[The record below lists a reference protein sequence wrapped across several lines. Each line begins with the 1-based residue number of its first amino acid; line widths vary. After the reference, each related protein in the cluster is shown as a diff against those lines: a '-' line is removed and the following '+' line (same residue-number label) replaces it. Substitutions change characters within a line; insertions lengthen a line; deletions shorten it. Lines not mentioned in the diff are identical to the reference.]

1 MNRAEALCFQTHV
14 ALDPASIFTVHDR
27 RCAHRDMLLFPPHST
42 TRRHAHQLQASYRCS
57 RRPCSPWYQDGPWS
71 GRRPKWDLPRRVIP
85 PLISLSS
92 AARVTSLCCLSTGY
106 CWPSELKCSGVKT
119 RTVTGKLP
127 GANAI
132 GDCQSFASA
141 HPVVDGCI
149 NSDCTGGCDAMNV
162 KPHAC
167 IEDTRAYSEMFK
179 KEEEECCSSRP
190 FADLR
195 AGAQSASSL

>member
-1 MNRAEALCFQTHV
+1 MPINFKLLTAVLVGLAHLG
-14 ALDPASIFTVHDR
+14 IKTV
-27 RCAHRDMLLFPPHST
+27 L
-42 TRRHAHQLQASYRCS
+42 
-57 RRPCSPWYQDGPWS
+57 
-71 GRRPKWDLPRRVIP
+71 
-85 PLISLSS
+85 
-92 AARVTSLCCLSTGY
+92 GY

-167 IEDTRAYSEMFK
+167 IEDTRAYKCLVFAPDPKPPSSISDRAAVRGA
-179 KEEEECCSSRP
+179 KEP
-190 FADLR
+190 
-195 AGAQSASSL
+195 AGTSKLQ